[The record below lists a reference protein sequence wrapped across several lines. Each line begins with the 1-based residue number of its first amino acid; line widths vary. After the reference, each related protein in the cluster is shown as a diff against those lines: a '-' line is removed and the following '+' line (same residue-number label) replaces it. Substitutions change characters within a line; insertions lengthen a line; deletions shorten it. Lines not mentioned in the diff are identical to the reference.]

1 MNKPIDK
8 IKEEIRQELFRDIE
22 KYRKEGK
29 SEILQAMWYVLAD
42 QPDFYKA
49 IANALD
55 DIYIRQQLEI
65 KRVKSFFDIAN
76 QIVL

>member
-1 MNKPIDK
+1 MKNDK
-8 IKEEIRQELFRDIE
+8 RKEEIRQELFRDIE
-22 KYRKEGK
+22 KYKKEGK
-29 SEILQAMWYVLAD
+29 SEILQTMWYILAD